1 MKVELSFT
9 PPPHD
14 VAPNKFKFFAKVN
27 YQMFPEMLE
36 EFKQE
41 DPQIMK
47 YSNQFIEMN
56 EDEGD
61 EGNGIVEYFL
71 EVELPYGSIEPQ
83 LYFRPNAEGDGAVI
97 GDAAEPQPLWGEM
110 QEYFRKSCEPEPISR
125 DEQQKLDD

>member
-1 MKVELSFT
+1 
-9 PPPHD
+9 
-14 VAPNKFKFFAKVN
+14 
-27 YQMFPEMLE
+27 MFPEMLE

-71 EVELPYGSIEPQ
+71 EVELPYGSIEP
-83 LYFRPNAEGDGAVI
+83 
-97 GDAAEPQPLWGEM
+97 
-110 QEYFRKSCEPEPISR
+110 
-125 DEQQKLDD
+125 